1 MFEVKTLAVLF
12 PPYPREMKTTTRNL
26 NLPPFWLLFVSME
39 MVQPIPTH
47 ALSHARG
54 LRTFARNFSNI
65 DFFLKILPL
74 KDDELAMSEM

>member
-54 LRTFARNFSNI
+54 LSIPTHLTVLGARGR
-65 DFFLKILPL
+65 DPRR
-74 KDDELAMSEM
+74 